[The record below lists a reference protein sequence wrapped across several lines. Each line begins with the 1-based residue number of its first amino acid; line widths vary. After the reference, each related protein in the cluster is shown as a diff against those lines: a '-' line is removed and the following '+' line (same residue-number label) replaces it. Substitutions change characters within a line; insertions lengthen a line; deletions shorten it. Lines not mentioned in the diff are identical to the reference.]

1 MSFSYV
7 FVWQKWGQSGGVLSN
22 SYLIASQKEPR
33 KTEKGG
39 LKAYLAIHLKLRIED
54 KMRNG
59 YESGIGIG
67 IILSKQYKEEKKQT
81 YDEKLGHQVLV
92 EGQQ

>member
-7 FVWQKWGQSGGVLSN
+7 FVLAEVGSVRRCLVKQLSYRESKGTPEDRERRIESVL
-22 SYLIASQKEPR
+22 
-33 KTEKGG
+33 
-39 LKAYLAIHLKLRIED
+39 HLKLRIED

-59 YESGIGIG
+59 YESGIGMG